1 MAKKNKQDKKPIIPQ
16 AGTIADTD
24 FYAAKK
30 ADFEILNTDLADAL
44 AWIKANKQSA
54 AAIGT
59 NFFPAPPPAIF
70 MSIDTSNL
78 CVKKPSEIKD
88 ELLKFYEILME
99 FNPKLIGGAMP
110 KDEFFLC

>member
-1 MAKKNKQDKKPIIPQ
+1 
-16 AGTIADTD
+16 
-24 FYAAKK
+24 
-30 ADFEILNTDLADAL
+30 
-44 AWIKANKQSA
+44 
-54 AAIGT
+54 
-59 NFFPAPPPAIF
+59 

-99 FNPKLIGGAMP
+99 FNPKLLGSAMP